1 MTPDLDTVPDGELTE
16 VYQVC
21 AACVAKSPAS
31 FPAPVL
37 AVDSAALPT
46 IRQRSDTYFTEGG

>member
-21 AACVAKSPAS
+21 AACVAIVPRTRA
-31 FPAPVL
+31 
-37 AVDSAALPT
+37 
-46 IRQRSDTYFTEGG
+46 RR